1 MLLPNTASAT
11 GELLY
16 NLCNRDP
23 TLFSTTIGYG
33 SASGV
38 LQNMG
43 ELIPPPDIPT
53 LSSPEIPTTT
63 TATRSRSTSPTATFP
78 SKSATARPIN
88 PITGAYEST
97 STNSSSPNPMN
108 SMTEEE
114 KLLESE
120 RLFVL
125 FDRMSRNGVIS
136 ADNPIKKAKEDGK
149 FDDPVRT
156 REREAAERRKEL
168 EEEDEDEREVERDLK
183 KWKESRSSSIF
194 PTTGKRAAKIEE
206 VKKIVVIQEVK
217 EEMSTITLADGVTS
231 TTTIPTAT
239 PSVIQN
245 MAKDEKSNGIS
256 LAAVETKSVLSSPE
270 IAEDEEV
277 DIKDVLREEP
287 PLSMNL
293 HSASPSAQSL
303 SLRPEV
309 SREEMEAK
317 LIPIEVDLVE
327 NSNQVGVAI

>member
-53 LSSPEIPTTT
+53 PSSPEIPTTT
-63 TATRSRSTSPTATFP
+63 TATRSRSTSPTVTFP

-88 PITGAYEST
+88 PITGAYESS
-97 STNSSSPNPMN
+97 STNSSNPNPMN

-136 ADNPIKKAKEDGK
+136 ADNPIKKAKQDGK
-149 FDDPVRT
+149 FDDPFRT

-194 PTTGKRAAKIEE
+194 PTTGKRAPKIEE

-217 EEMSTITLADGVTS
+217 EETSTITLADGVTS
-231 TTTIPTAT
+231 TTIPTAI

-245 MAKDEKSNGIS
+245 MAKDAKSNGIP
-256 LAAVETKSVLSSPE
+256 LAATEIRSGLSSPE

-277 DIKDVLREEP
+277 DIKDVLSEEP

-293 HSASPSAQSL
+293 HSASLSAQSL

-327 NSNQVGVAI
+327 DSNQVGVAI